1 MTPSKRLG
9 RSRDGAFTLL
19 EVLVAVAVLGVAV
32 VTLLGLQARN
42 MKLAADTRDLTVAG
56 LLASSLAA
64 KTKSGPFP
72 ESGTLQGKFTADD
85 DATATDF
92 EQQFGGVEGAERFV
106 WQRTVEWIGFK
117 NVRLVHIGVSRTG
130 EDRPVATM
138 DFLVR
143 KGGP

>member
-1 MTPSKRLG
+1 MM
-9 RSRDGAFTLL
+9 RSRRSCGSRTGGFTLL

-64 KTKSGPFP
+64 KTRSGPFP
-72 ESGTLQGKFTADD
+72 ESGTLDGAFTADEQMTP
-85 DATATDF
+85 DA
-92 EQQFGGVEGAERFV
+92 EQQFGGVEGAKRFV
-106 WQRTVEWIGFK
+106 WTRTVAPIGFK
-117 NVRLVHIGVSRTG
+117 DVRLVHVGVSLKG
-130 EDRPVATM
+130 AERPLATM
-138 DFLVR
+138 DFLMR

>member
-1 MTPSKRLG
+1 MRRHG
-9 RSRDGAFTLL
+9 RSRAAGFTLL

-85 DATATDF
+85 DETATDF
-92 EQQFGGVEGAERFV
+92 QEQFGGVEGADRFV

-117 NVRLVHIGVSRTG
+117 NVRLVHVGVSLTG
-130 EDRPVATM
+130 EERPLATM

-143 KGGP
+143 RGGP